1 VAEPLKLRRCLD
13 RLVFVAPIRFVLA
26 AICLACAWADG
37 AKQPGASA
45 AFAFGCI
52 GLAVVALTDRRAVL
66 LGRVARARV
75 PEGARF
81 AGRWDAA
88 LSACVPST
96 IAVTVM
102 SLVALIFEPTLAA
115 LLAGAVAGLGVAGL
129 VAGVQVALQEREEH
143 VELYVTGG
151 GPRVLY
157 ERPTRPS

>member
-1 VAEPLKLRRCLD
+1 M
-13 RLVFVAPIRFVLA
+13 
-26 AICLACAWADG
+26 
-37 AKQPGASA
+37 
-45 AFAFGCI
+45 
-52 GLAVVALTDRRAVL
+52 VALTDRRAVL
-66 LGRVARARV
+66 LGRAARASV

-96 IAVTVM
+96 IAVTAM

-129 VAGVQVALQEREEH
+129 VTGLQVALQEREEH

-157 ERPTRPS
+157 ERPTGSS